1 MSYNLLKT
9 VSGFEEEVGEQIQIC
24 GTLLD
29 YH

>member
-9 VSGFEEEVGEQIQIC
+9 VSGFEEEVGEQTQIC